1 MKPTDTQDER
11 DDNERAA
18 QKQLAMIDDVTS
30 RAVVLHE
37 VCIYVS
43 DAICV
48 HASTQD
54 KKYYPAASEV
64 YGEGVETLV
73 QEEDTQML
81 TEPIVAPVKVNKYSS
96 AEQDLPN
103 TTYSKE

>member
-1 MKPTDTQDER
+1 MLTDQQEER
-11 DDNERAA
+11 DEGERAA

-37 VCIYVS
+37 VRMQAFEEMTRVN
-43 DAICV
+43 
-48 HASTQD
+48 TLQD